1 MTKEYYKKLLDGIE
15 EIEHLS
21 TKSTSIFNLAQSDS
35 DLSYDDRQEL
45 ILHLAMI
52 CISGIRAYGDNLIK
66 NPLTSSTEIDDYN
79 KRMDDLINY
88 KTDTSKK
95 DNYKNN

>member
-15 EIEHLS
+15 SINHFSE
-21 TKSTSIFNLAQSDS
+21 KSTSILNLTHCDP
-35 DLSYDDRQEL
+35 DLSYDDRQEV
-45 ILHLAMI
+45 ILHVAMI

-66 NPLTSSTEIDDYN
+66 NPITSSTEIDDYN

-88 KTDTSKK
+88 KPDTSKK